1 MEQELKS
8 EGVCIFCNEIIS
20 QQQQTKHLAK
30 HLAAIEKEQKNAEA
44 GSWHI
49 KVEADEMF
57 LQLLV
62 GGDVTFKALDKYL
75 RDIWVECCGHMS
87 AFSHKNFK
95 VSMKDTFDEVC
106 SPTLKIGYEYD
117 FGDTTYL
124 EVSIH
129 KRYAIKTP
137 EKIKLL
143 SRNNPLKIMCAICK
157 KEPAVNICTACMWDE
172 DSFFCESCSEKHEEV
187 CEDFADYGRMP
198 VVNSPR
204 MGVCGYGGGVIDTE
218 RDGVYKK

>member
-8 EGVCIFCNEIIS
+8 EGICIFCNEIIS
-20 QQQQTKHLAK
+20 QQHQTKHLAE
-30 HLAAIEKEQKNAEA
+30 HLAVVEKEQKNAET

-49 KVEADEMF
+49 KVEAGEMF

-62 GGDVTFKALDKYL
+62 DGNVTFKALDKYL

-87 AFSHKNFK
+87 AFRHRNMKI
-95 VSMKDTFDEVC
+95 SMKNTLDEVC
-106 SPTLKIGYEYD
+106 SPRLKIDYEYD

-124 EVSIH
+124 EVSIN

-143 SRNNPLKIMCAICK
+143 SRNNPLKLMCAICK
-157 KEPAVNICTACMWDE
+157 KKPAEIICPICMYE
-172 DSFFCESCSEKHEEV
+172 ENALFCNSCSEIHEKE
-187 CEDFADYGRMP
+187 CSDFGEDTQLP

-204 MGVCGYGGGVIDTE
+204 MGVCGYGGGIIDKD